1 MEENMLEFDY
11 DKMLFTI
18 PADRHSK
25 KEIKTLLEAHPE
37 IEFVSIVG
45 IDLGGN
51 DTDEK
56 IPVRLFLENMDNLL
70 KHGVQTDGSSV
81 VLPKIAQLNNAKV
94 DIIPDTEVNWY
105 VDYNYKNIDRAT
117 GLPIGTLRIPAFL
130 LHNDTNEVG
139 SRVILRDAIKNFKE
153 DLKELIKENPYV
165 CEYLPID
172 SADDIEDIILT
183 SATELEFWVKTPDD
197 EADREQLSTAQILKE
212 QYWKR
217 TIGPVRTA
225 LEDSL
230 IILDRYGFEMEMGH
244 KEVGGVKAKMGNSG
258 NYDHVMEQLEI
269 DWKYADAMQAADNE
283 NMVKYVVRDIFRCH
297 GLEVSFMAKPVPGVA
312 GSGAHT
318 HMGIA
323 VSLKDGRK
331 VNLFSALNPKEDY
344 LSPIGFGALAGIL
357 KNYEVI
363 NPFVSSTN
371 DAFNRL
377 KPGFEAPVCI
387 VTSLGRAVEMPS
399 RNRTVLVG
407 LVRDASSSMATRFE
421 LRSPNP
427 RSNTYLVIA
436 AGYMAMLDGIKAA
449 LEAKKTPKDLLA
461 SISKKYGEEDFY
473 LERDREYRSE
483 CDVFEEYTPEE
494 RDKLFGIAPRTVW
507 ENINAFE
514 KYPERLEIFKRDDV
528 MTELVLESYK
538 EATIHQWALELRNRI
553 LPNTMEIIR
562 RCRKKHNDNDC
573 TNYDVANWMH
583 IAELRDAIGRD
594 SLERTSM
601 ITRIT
606 EALDAEAFDLASDL
620 QIECQRMV
628 DDLRMAYAMYEK
640 NLF

>member
-1 MEENMLEFDY
+1 MLEFDY

-25 KEIKTLLEAHPE
+25 EDIKSLLEAHPE
-37 IEFVSIVG
+37 IEFVSMVG

-56 IPVRLFLENMDNLL
+56 IPVGLFLKNMDNLL

-81 VLPKIAQLNNAKV
+81 VLPKIAELNNAKV
-94 DIIPDTEVNWY
+94 DIIPDTDVNWY
-105 VDYNYKNIDRAT
+105 VDYNYKNIDRLT
-117 GLPIGTLRIPAFL
+117 GLPVGTLRIPSFL

-153 DLKELIKENPYV
+153 DLIELIRENPYV

-172 SADDIEDIILT
+172 SADEIDKIVLT

-197 EADREQLSTAQILKE
+197 EADREQLSTAQVLKE

-297 GLEVSFMAKPVPGVA
+297 GLDVSFLAKPVPGVA

-323 VSLKDGRK
+323 VKLKDGRM
-331 VNLFSALNPKEDY
+331 VNLFSAVDPGKDY
-344 LSPIGFGALAGIL
+344 LSPIGYGALAGIL
-357 KNYEVI
+357 KNYEVV
-363 NPFVSSTN
+363 NPFVSSSN

-387 VTSLGRAVEMPS
+387 VTSLGRSVELPS
-399 RNRTVLVG
+399 RNRTVLIG
-407 LVRDASSSMATRFE
+407 LVRDVSSSMATRFE

-449 LEAKKTPKDLLA
+449 LEAGKSPADLLE

-473 LERDREYRSE
+473 LEKDREYRSE
-483 CDVFEEYTPEE
+483 NDVFEEYTPEE
-494 RDKLFGIAPRTVW
+494 RDKLFGVAPRTVW

-528 MTELVLESYK
+528 MTELALESYK

-553 LPNTMEIIR
+553 LPNTMDLVR

-573 TNYDVANWMH
+573 TNYDVKNWMH
-583 IAELRDAIGRD
+583 IAELRDEIGRD

-628 DDLRMAYAMYEK
+628 DDLRFAYAMYEK